1 MKFENDFM
9 VDVLMVI
16 STVGFLVTLGAAIVA
31 VYKITFFED

>member
-16 STVGFLVTLGAAIVA
+16 TAVGFLVTIGAVIVA